1 MGLTLETDIVVEETL
16 DNVLAIVQV
25 AAGLVGQG
33 TGTKSN
39 GDHGHDGLE
48 ALVLG
53 RGAKNQLLH
62 ALVGVAGREV
72 ALVHGTTATLDA
84 GPLDVVTTSQ
94 RAVPVGDL
102 LGEEEA
108 ISLAGEQTKLDPSW
122 VLTWAES

>member
-1 MGLTLETDIVVEETL
+1 MGLTLKTDIVVEETIG
-16 DNVLAIVQV
+16 NVLAIVQV
-25 AAGLVGQG
+25 AAGLEGQG
-33 TGTKSN
+33 TGAKSN
-39 GDHGHDGLE
+39 GNHGHNGLE

-53 RGAKNQLLH
+53 RGTKNELLH

-72 ALVHGTTATLDA
+72 ALVHGATATLDA
-84 GPLDVVTTSQ
+84 RPLDVVTASQ

-108 ISLAGEQTKLDPSW
+108 ISLAGGQKELDPTM